1 MALEKLLKSSTFY
14 IIVVILR
21 RAKQQ
26 EQDDGDIHDDVDL
39 CSKEKIAKLCKGEED
54 SEEHDSESSDV
65 SRTSGKSADQVITI
79 RLYLD
84 NDDHDAVIVI
94 MMMAMMMM
102 ILSTL
107 PAVSL
112 SC

>member
-1 MALEKLLKSSTFY
+1 MKIALEKLLKSSTFY

-26 EQDDGDIHDDVDL
+26 EHDDGGIHDDVDL

-84 NDDHDAVIVI
+84 NDDHDAE
-94 MMMAMMMM
+94 
-102 ILSTL
+102 L
-107 PAVSL
+107 
-112 SC
+112 

>member
-1 MALEKLLKSSTFY
+1 MEKLLKSSTFY

-21 RAKQQ
+21 RAKQI
-26 EQDDGDIHDDVDL
+26 EHDDVDIHDYGDIHVDGDL

-79 RLYLD
+79 RFYRD
-84 NDDHDAVIVI
+84 NDDHDAE
-94 MMMAMMMM
+94 
-102 ILSTL
+102 L
-107 PAVSL
+107 
-112 SC
+112 

>member
-1 MALEKLLKSSTFY
+1 MKDH
-14 IIVVILR
+14 IVGRLTN
-21 RAKQQ
+21 
-26 EQDDGDIHDDVDL
+26 IHDDVDL

-102 ILSTL
+102 MMMVLSTL